1 MAKRSLKKWLES
13 GGGAGR
19 RVVRPTKCET
29 CKRFSKLDPDIR
41 EFMKLRAE
49 GAVFLPI
56 YSNTGQKSLL
66 SYLATKG
73 YDLSGLSL
81 ARHIGLCLGL
91 DPKTGKPHGA

>member
-1 MAKRSLKKWLES
+1 MPKRSLKKWLES
-13 GGGAGR
+13 SGGAGR
-19 RVVRPTKCET
+19 RIARPTRCET
-29 CKRFSKLDPDIR
+29 CKRFARLNPDIL

-49 GAVFLPI
+49 GECFLPI
-56 YSNTGQKSLL
+56 YSHTGAKSLL

-73 YDLSGLSL
+73 YDLAGLSL